1 MSNFDLK
8 KYLAEGNLFK
18 EIKAKAPYYKKVI
31 DFPEM
36 DNELEGALEAGDQ
49 TKEEYLQDIIDTPF
63 SEFDLS
69 GYYEVKNA
77 IEQEDYSE
85 EQAIK
90 LMKAWAESKLSK

>member
-1 MSNFDLK
+1 MSNFDLR
-8 KYLAEGNLFK
+8 KYLAEGKLLK
-18 EIKAKAPYYKKVI
+18 EAI

-36 DNELEGALEAGDQ
+36 DDELEGALEAGDQ

-90 LMKAWAESKLSK
+90 LMKAWAKSKLSNL